1 MSALDAGIHSLE
13 DWGNA
18 TKILTYSNNNNKW
31 YSHHNKQV
39 YLALDLDKLY
49 KEYNGIKIPKILY
62 ALNVNSTIKIIK
74 TSTESHFV
82 KLRSMGINISSINAT
97 FVAMWQL
104 ITAEAKTI
112 TVCTVMIEKDLL
124 DLNVQE
130 KMIVLLG

>member
-1 MSALDAGIHSLE
+1 M
-13 DWGNA
+13 
-18 TKILTYSNNNNKW
+18 
-31 YSHHNKQV
+31 
-39 YLALDLDKLY
+39 ALDLDKLY
-49 KEYNGIKIPKILY
+49 KEYNGTKILKILY

-74 TSTESHFV
+74 TSTELHFV
-82 KLRSMGINISSINAT
+82 KSRSMGINISSINAT

-104 ITAEAKTI
+104 ITVEAKTI